1 MLKSAAM
8 TIVLAMLL
16 SPHSAAASPWTEGQ
30 AEWFRHG
37 ARHGRWTATANVLK
51 GAFTI
56 AKLGAA
62 IIVRADADDSGV
74 NQRVH
79 PPLRISMPR
88 PGSYARIAATRNAL
102 V

>member
-37 ARHGRWTATANVLK
+37 ARHGRWDCYGK
-51 GAFTI
+51 CPEG
-56 AKLGAA
+56 
-62 IIVRADADDSGV
+62 
-74 NQRVH
+74 RVH
-79 PPLRISMPR
+79 NHETQRSHHRPR
-88 PGSYARIAATRNAL
+88 
-102 V
+102 